1 MTAVFLAI
9 QKSKVPSSIR
19 DKVPPAALAAG
30 LPESSIEELLT
41 VAEEGD
47 SALSNVPGMTDS
59 IQSVVSD
66 ALSDAYS
73 ASYAYVY
80 YTVIALGIVAI
91 AASFTMY
98 DYDDKLNNHVNKRI
112 YHGKREKADAEEMDK
127 SGVSEKEDA

>member
-19 DKVPPAALAAG
+19 GIVPPAARAAG
-30 LPESSIEELLT
+30 LPESSIEELLS
-41 VAEEGD
+41 VVEDGD
-47 SALSNVPGMTDS
+47 SAISNVPGMTDS
-59 IQSVVSD
+59 IQAVVSD

-91 AASFTMY
+91 IASFTMY
-98 DYDDKLNNHVNKRI
+98 DYDDKLNNHVPKRI
-112 YHGKREKADAEEMDK
+112 YHGKREEVDVEETDK
-127 SGVSEKEDA
+127 SGSSEKEEA

>member
-9 QKSKVPSSIR
+9 QESKVPGSIR

-30 LPESSIEELLT
+30 LPESSIEDLLK
-41 VAEEGD
+41 VAEQGD
-47 SALSNVPGMTDS
+47 SAISNIPGMTDS
-59 IQSVVSD
+59 IQSAVSD

-91 AASFTMY
+91 VASFTMY
-98 DYDDKLNNHVNKRI
+98 DYDDKLNNHVNKQI
-112 YHGKREKADAEEMDK
+112 YHGKREKPDVEETDK
-127 SGVSEKEDA
+127 SVVSEKEDA